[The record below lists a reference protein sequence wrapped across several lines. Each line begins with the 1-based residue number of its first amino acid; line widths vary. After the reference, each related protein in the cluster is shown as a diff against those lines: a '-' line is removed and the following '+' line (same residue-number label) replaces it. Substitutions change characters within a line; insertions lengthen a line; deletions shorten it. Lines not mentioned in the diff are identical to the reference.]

1 MVDEL
6 ALREVGAEP
15 AARPGRDP
23 LASEHRDVQ
32 QRVMAAA
39 ARKALA
45 RRARLRQGP
54 RILDSDPLQDLLRA
68 AHVRLA
74 SLALREGHAVGLR
87 QMLVDE
93 QTLQDLCKPVHIG
106 RQRAEL

>member
-32 QRVMAAA
+32 QRVVAAA

-54 RILDSDPLQDLLRA
+54 RILDRDPLQDLLRA
-68 AHVRLA
+68 ARVWLA